1 MKKKFTP
8 KEKAIIAFATMR
20 GDKTLAEISS
30 NYGACSKQI
39 GRWKKIVEEGS
50 PELFADKRKK
60 KDLEQQALIDRL
72 YRIIGQRDTE
82 LDWLKKKLHIF
93 DKS

>member
-8 KEKAIIAFATMR
+8 KEKANVAFAAIR
-20 GDKTLAEISS
+20 GDKTLAELSS
-30 NYGACSKQI
+30 NYQACSKQI
-39 GRWKKIVEEGS
+39 GRWKKIIEERA
-50 PELFADKRKK
+50 PDLFADKRKNK
-60 KDLEQQALIDRL
+60 ELEQEELIDRL

-93 DKS
+93 DK